1 MTAILLQTM
10 LIANQNPES
19 WQGTG
24 DTDSLYVL
32 IASLLLAFVAF
43 VILMRVRW

>member
-10 LIANQNPES
+10 LIADQNPQP
-19 WQGTG
+19 WQGAG
-24 DTDSLYVL
+24 DTNSLYVL
-32 IASLLLAFVAF
+32 IVSLVLALVAF